1 MGISAISFVEM
12 QSFFAL
18 YWITPDVEEVDMIR
32 LFDRV
37 ALKIMQEQNEKE
49 QNKAT
54 AKSKFDTENKNES
67 SP

>member
-12 QSFFAL
+12 QSFFDL
-18 YWITPDVEEVDMIR
+18 YWIIPDVEEVDMIR

-49 QNKAT
+49 QNKTT